1 MLSPYIYIYLIL
13 QEETFMLYKELIIGG
28 ESFKLRLTTKAS
40 VALEKALGYN
50 PISMLMDID
59 NGVMPKLA
67 DVLIML
73 QAMLQTYHHNY
84 NLEKVYDLFD
94 VYVSEGHS
102 MFDLIPVFV
111 EVFQE
116 SGYLATSNS
125 KQEDIEKN

>member
-1 MLSPYIYIYLIL
+1 MY
-13 QEETFMLYKELIIGG
+13 TELIIGN

-73 QAMLQTYHHNY
+73 HAMLQTYHHGY
-84 NLEKVYDLFD
+84 TIERVYDLFD
-94 VYVSEGHS
+94 KYIAEGKG
-102 MFDLIPVFV
+102 MFDLIPVFI
-111 EVFQE
+111 EVFQS
-116 SGYLATSNS
+116 SGYLSMGAKAN
-125 KQEDIEKN
+125 EGEIEKN

>member
-1 MLSPYIYIYLIL
+1 
-13 QEETFMLYKELIIGG
+13 MLYKELIIGG

-84 NLEKVYDLFD
+84 SLEKVYDLFD
-94 VYVSEGHS
+94 RYVAEGHS

>member
-1 MLSPYIYIYLIL
+1 
-13 QEETFMLYKELIIGG
+13 MLYKELIIGG

-73 QAMLQTYHHNY
+73 QAMLQTYHHNCS
-84 NLEKVYDLFD
+84 LEKVYDLFD
-94 VYVSEGHS
+94 RYVAEGHS